1 MAQSTTSGTSS
12 RRHARDHDTASITS
26 SRIADIAEWEANEAL
41 RQRELEEAKGRAA
54 QMEKTMRWWSDCTAN
69 WREKWSKVRNER
81 NKARDECKQLRTKLE
96 TALKETSTNKREK
109 EELEIQND
117 QLKRE
122 IERIH
127 ILLLKHA
134 GQFDSQILE
143 ALSED
148 PLKEFVFSN
157 GSPIKE
163 RENGVSSSQ
172 SNPECDST
180 AIHDLESCAI
190 EEYVLQGA
198 VPRQVKEPDK
208 KVGSTFEQ
216 INGIEKSTSD
226 RGEYDEEYVIQKLS
240 MLQLRLEEATKTLQI
255 EREEKSLL
263 HRNIERLTSELQE
276 AKDKCDE
283 LRETRQDAMRE
294 LLLLQDEH
302 QKELELIK
310 ADLQEE
316 ANSREGMDKR
326 LNDLRTELERL
337 QAENAAEWGKR
348 ERLETEKLALE
359 RDNKKLRSELRDMQ
373 ERLERKGRP
382 LTNSDAE
389 IRHLQQELSD
399 KNKEISD
406 LKHSHNKL
414 KKMVQ
419 DKVTELAH
427 AVRRAEQYE
436 AEVKKLRSRVEELKR
451 DLAVAEDEL
460 DTATNNIRRLQRSN
474 DELQEQVDNFQVQL
488 QHLHTSME
496 KEDGGEEMAHYDE
509 NDCIT

>member
-1 MAQSTTSGTSS
+1 M
-12 RRHARDHDTASITS
+12 
-26 SRIADIAEWEANEAL
+26 

-96 TALKETSTNKREK
+96 AALKDISTNKREK

-180 AIHDLESCAI
+180 ATHDLESCAI

-198 VPRQVKEPDK
+198 VPRLVKEPDK
-208 KVGSTFEQ
+208 KIGSTVEQ
-216 INGIEKSTSD
+216 INGIERSTSD
-226 RGEYDEEYVIQKLS
+226 RAEYDEEYVIQKLS

-255 EREEKSLL
+255 ERE
-263 HRNIERLTSELQE
+263 
-276 AKDKCDE
+276 
-283 LRETRQDAMRE
+283 
-294 LLLLQDEH
+294 
-302 QKELELIK
+302 
-310 ADLQEE
+310 
-316 ANSREGMDKR
+316 
-326 LNDLRTELERL
+326 
-337 QAENAAEWGKR
+337 
-348 ERLETEKLALE
+348 
-359 RDNKKLRSELRDMQ
+359 
-373 ERLERKGRP
+373 
-382 LTNSDAE
+382 
-389 IRHLQQELSD
+389 
-399 KNKEISD
+399 
-406 LKHSHNKL
+406 
-414 KKMVQ
+414 
-419 DKVTELAH
+419 
-427 AVRRAEQYE
+427 
-436 AEVKKLRSRVEELKR
+436 
-451 DLAVAEDEL
+451 
-460 DTATNNIRRLQRSN
+460 
-474 DELQEQVDNFQVQL
+474 
-488 QHLHTSME
+488 
-496 KEDGGEEMAHYDE
+496 
-509 NDCIT
+509 